1 MTRLKTFLS
10 PHEQWMR
17 TANYWPCRGWANDT
31 ADLRRR
37 FEFTDRQDSTIA
49 VVVRAHRW
57 ARVGDV
63 LRLSMA
69 NGMMK
74 RWAVQGVS
82 SRGFRLKFA
91 YFLLAERQYGVLSWC
106 NLPDELIGKRWDDPA
121 IWQFVQIARDEALAA
136 RAAARMRRGVRP
148 DDSIPTNAVE

>member
-1 MTRLKTFLS
+1 M
-10 PHEQWMR
+10 Q
-17 TANYWPCRGWANDT
+17 TANYWPRRGFANDT

-37 FEFTDRQDSTIA
+37 FEFTDRQNRTIA

-63 LRLSMA
+63 LRLSMG
-69 NGMMK
+69 NGMMM

-82 SRGFRLKFA
+82 SRGFRLNNA
-91 YFLLAERQYGVLSWC
+91 YFSLAERQYGVLSWC
-106 NLPDELIGKRWDDPA
+106 NLPDELIGKRWDDQA

-136 RAAARMRRGVRP
+136 CAAAKMRRGARP
-148 DDSIPTNAVE
+148 DDFISNNAVE

>member
-1 MTRLKTFLS
+1 
-10 PHEQWMR
+10 
-17 TANYWPCRGWANDT
+17 
-31 ADLRRR
+31 
-37 FEFTDRQDSTIA
+37 
-49 VVVRAHRW
+49 
-57 ARVGDV
+57 
-63 LRLSMA
+63 MA